1 MSGTD
6 NRKSAKLLSDELF
19 SHCLSSD
26 SISEDGLRE
35 IIERHSNS
43 NISNYQF
50 FHAAC
55 FNVRVTEGIIRYLLE
70 YFPDAASAID
80 ENGQLRPLHFACINP
95 NVTPNIVQLLIDA
108 APISVRS
115 EDNIGRLPLHCLCS
129 NNKVDE
135 IAELEILK
143 LLMQKFPE
151 AIRHADNKGYLPI
164 HRAAMG
170 QNLLSIARS

>member
-1 MSGTD
+1 
-6 NRKSAKLLSDELF
+6 
-19 SHCLSSD
+19 
-26 SISEDGLRE
+26 
-35 IIERHSNS
+35 
-43 NISNYQF
+43 
-50 FHAAC
+50 
-55 FNVRVTEGIIRYLLE
+55 V
-70 YFPDAASAID
+70 ASAID
-80 ENGQLRPLHFACINP
+80 ENGQLCPLHFACINP

-151 AIRHADNKGYLPI
+151 AIRHADDKGYLPI